1 MTPFICHSPEGKLV
15 VTETQIEWLVVRC
28 FGQEDALSPKRWEEK
43 FGNDKTVP
51 YIVNTGGHTLLQF
64 VLLKTVI
71 FICVNSILVNL
82 TFN

>member
-1 MTPFICHSPEGKLV
+1 MTPFICHSLECKLV

-28 FGQEDALSPKRWEEK
+28 FGQKEALSAKRWEE
-43 FGNDKTVP
+43 TVP
-51 YIVNTGGHTLLQF
+51 CIVNTGGHTILQF

-71 FICVNSILVNL
+71 FIYVNSISVNL